1 MKKQAT
7 KAPKKAVAK
16 TAVRKKAAKQQKA
29 NSKAVTKKKAAKA
42 KKAPSPAA
50 GHPAQQPELNQS
62 RPSGRLAARLRAA
75 RGTRTIEEIARESGV
90 PLSTIK
96 AWEMGRGLSAIDQLD
111 ALARALGRT
120 LAGMVKG
127 GR

>member
-16 TAVRKKAAKQQKA
+16 KAVRKKA
-29 NSKAVTKKKAAKA
+29 VKKKASSKAAPNAKV
-42 KKAPSPAA
+42 KKAPPPAA
-50 GHPAQQPELNQS
+50 GQPAQQPELNQS

-120 LAGMVKG
+120 LVGMVKG
-127 GR
+127 